1 MPFKTGTDALISVV
15 AGDTQIYLAGTSLV
29 EPMAKEG
36 RLRVLAVSPKVTAPT
51 FASAPTLQSQ
61 GFDGYESAVWLGL
74 VATACTP
81 PAVVQR
87 LNDEVGK
94 ALKDP
99 AMRQAML
106 AHGALPYHASPA
118 AFTQRIAAERATW
131 GPAIR
136 RLGIQPN

>member
-1 MPFKTGTDALISVV
+1 MPFKTGTDALTSVV

-74 VATACTP
+74 VATAGTP

-118 AFTQRIAAERATW
+118 AFAQRIAAERATW